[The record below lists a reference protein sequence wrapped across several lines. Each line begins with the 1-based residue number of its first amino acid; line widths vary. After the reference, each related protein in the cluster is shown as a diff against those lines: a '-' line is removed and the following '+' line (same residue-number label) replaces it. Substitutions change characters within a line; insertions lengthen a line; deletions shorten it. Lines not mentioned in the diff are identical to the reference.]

1 MVGSLPPC
9 GGGLGRGVHT
19 GSPDAATPLPTL
31 PHKGGG
37 NRRSAQ
43 PSDLIVK
50 QQPQLRDLAAL
61 CARVLIPSRKQRAQG
76 KPGARR
82 THSLACEVK
91 KHTSVVTTGPPDT
104 PAFPAQW
111 FTAYIALSPVTGLS
125 CHRRLAKTST
135 KLDAS
140 VGASGPHD
148 FAVRELAPSSKAQ
161 TRVHRIPPQRR
172 DDAQRPS
179 DRGGTR
185 VRCTPDLHFGKTEIF
200 LSKGLD
206 KRPG

>member
-1 MVGSLPPC
+1 MRALALTALLSIHFSNS
-9 GGGLGRGVHT
+9 R
-19 GSPDAATPLPTL
+19 DATPP
-31 PHKGGG
+31 
-37 NRRSAQ
+37 RSRGATR
-43 PSDLIVK
+43 PSC
-50 QQPQLRDLAAL
+50 AAISAL
-61 CARVLIPSRKQRAQG
+61 EKQRAQG